1 VTVAAVPLYQCAS
14 IQQRFGAK
22 LALDVSSLTL
32 EARRIYTLAGAN
44 GSGKSTLLATLAF
57 LARPASGRMWF
68 EGEPVA
74 WRPAALAPL
83 RRRATLVH
91 QFPYLF
97 SGSIAHNLAVGLE
110 QRGVRGD
117 ELRARVAEALARVD
131 LAGWE
136 RRDVK
141 GLSGGEAQRVAFARA
156 LLLDTRVLLLDE
168 PLANVDRLSARVIEA
183 IIGRL
188 PGEGRT
194 VVMSSH
200 DPGQAE
206 RFGSEVIRLQDGR
219 VAAAHRAEPRILE
232 VQPQRPAPEWNA
244 ERPAAVAARGW

>member
-1 VTVAAVPLYQCAS
+1 MTLAVPLYVCAS
-14 IQQRFGAK
+14 IQQRLGAK
-22 LALDVSSLTL
+22 LALDVASLSL
-32 EARRIYTLAGAN
+32 EAGRIYTLAGAN
-44 GSGKSTLLATLAF
+44 GSGKTTLLATLAF
-57 LARPASGRMWF
+57 LSRPTSGRMWF

-74 WRPAALAPL
+74 WRSSALAPL

-97 SGSIAHNLAVGLE
+97 SGSIARNLAFGLA

-117 ELRARVAEALARVD
+117 ELRARVAEAIARVD

-136 RRDVK
+136 QRDAK

-183 IIGRL
+183 VIESL

-194 VVMSSH
+194 VIMSSH
-200 DPGQAE
+200 DPGHAE
-206 RFGSEVIRLQDGR
+206 RFGSEVIRLQCGR
-219 VAAAHRAEPRILE
+219 VVAAHGTEPRSLE
-232 VQPQRPAPEWNA
+232 VRAQRRTPEWSA
-244 ERPAAVAARGW
+244 EGPAAVAARGR